1 MFGLLRSSGCGLRAA
16 ERQAWVAHICGVC
29 LALRHD
35 HGHLARLTTNY
46 DAALLSVLYAA
57 QCPTAPV
64 QMRHFCPA
72 RRGGSAQV
80 IAVDQPG
87 SRYAGTVA
95 LLIAATRLADDIAD
109 AEGWARLLPGVA
121 TRLSQRWQ
129 QQAQRV
135 VASPAITLEAIAGP
149 IRHQAAVEQQ
159 GCHDFAVCAAPT
171 EAAVGAAFRQTALLA
186 DQPANEATLDRIG
199 RMYGRIIYLLDSY
212 QDYATDQA
220 RGRFN
225 ALAHGVPTA
234 ALSPQARQIFT
245 QAHAELSEAFATLIL
260 PQPDLARE
268 LLLHQVHRI
277 GMHTLAT
284 DIEHPPDQAEP
295 GQSQQR
301 RRGRRADHARHRKHT
316 CCDRCGTSFAECDM
330 ICRML
335 SRRRRR
341 SICCCDYSGGDGC
354 DCDCDCCCC
363 CGDGDGCCC
372 NSS

>member
-1 MFGLLRSSGCGLRAA
+1 MFGLLRSSGCGLRTA

-29 LALRHD
+29 LALRRD
-35 HGHLARLTTNY
+35 HGQLARLATNY
-46 DAALLSVLYAA
+46 DAALLSVLSAA

-80 IAVDQPG
+80 IAADQPG

-109 AEGWARLLPGVA
+109 GEGWARLLPGVA

-135 VASPAITLEAIAGP
+135 VASPAITLAAIVGP
-149 IRHQAAVEQQ
+149 IRQQAAVERQE
-159 GCHDFAVCAAPT
+159 CRDFAVYAAPT
-171 EAAVGAAFRQTALLA
+171 EAAVGATFRQTALLA
-186 DQPANEATLDRIG
+186 EQPANEAALDRIG
-199 RMYGRIIYLLDSY
+199 QMYGRIIYLLDSY
-212 QDYATDQA
+212 RDYATDRA
-220 RGRFN
+220 CGRFN
-225 ALAHGVPTA
+225 ALAHCAPTA
-234 ALSPQARQIFT
+234 ELPQQARQIFT
-245 QAHAELSEAFATLIL
+245 QAHTELSGAFATLIL

-268 LLLHQVHRI
+268 LLLHQVRRI
-277 GMHTLAT
+277 GMRTLAT

-301 RRGRRADHARHRKHT
+301 KRKRRADHARHRKHT

-341 SICCCDYSGGDGC
+341 SICCCGYSGGGGC
-354 DCDCDCCCC
+354 DCDGDGCCC

-372 NSS
+372 DSG